1 MFNKRRIKCSLFLLK
16 KEVNDSSY
24 KEREEFDAE
33 NRFEY
38 YVAMCGYENSK

>member
-16 KEVNDSSY
+16 KKVDDSSY

-38 YVAMCGYENSK
+38 VAMCGYENSK